1 MRLNQ
6 ITIPSLDVPRS
17 IEFYKKLGLK
27 LIVHTYD
34 AYARFELP
42 EGESTFSIHQVDELP
57 KGNGIIIYFEIE
69 NLDEYVQQL
78 VSKGIAVEQP
88 QDQSWL
94 WRESKL
100 KDPDGNCIILF
111 YAGKNR
117 KNPPWRL
124 EK

>member
-27 LIVHTYD
+27 LIVHTHD

-42 EGESTFSIHQVDELP
+42 EGESTFSIHKVDELP

-69 NLDEYVQQL
+69 NLDEYIEQL
-78 VSKGIAVEQP
+78 EAKEIATEKP

-100 KDPDGNCIILF
+100 KDPDGNSIILF
-111 YAGKNR
+111 FAGKNR

>member
-27 LIVHTYD
+27 LIVHTHD

-57 KGNGIIIYFEIE
+57 TGNGIIVYFEIE
-69 NLDEYVQQL
+69 NLDEYVEQL
-78 VSKGIAVEQP
+78 GSKGIAVEQP

-94 WRESKL
+94 WRETKL
-100 KDPDGNCIILF
+100 EDPDGNSIILF

>member
-1 MRLNQ
+1 MRHNQ

-27 LIVHTYD
+27 LIVHTHD

-57 KGNGIIIYFEIE
+57 LGNGIIVYFEIE
-69 NLDEYVQQL
+69 NLDEYVEQL
-78 VSKGIAVEQP
+78 VAKEIALEQP

-100 KDPDGNCIILF
+100 KDPDGNSIILF
-111 YAGKNR
+111 YAGINR

>member
-27 LIVHTYD
+27 LIVHTHD

-69 NLDEYVQQL
+69 NLDEYVEQL
-78 VSKGIAVEQP
+78 VAKEIAVEKP

-100 KDPDGNCIILF
+100 KDPDGNSIILF
-111 YAGKNR
+111 FAGKNR